1 MGVEVNNFTCAVN
14 SALVLDRPFED
25 QIKFA
30 ADMLV
35 TEKSVG
41 RGVRR
46 DAVENQFL
54 AAFAGEPRYRKTV
67 AEIAPGKARQ
77 RGFVDAK
84 LKDILQGTSER
95 GHGFEV
101 HSTSGATAKACQF
114 AIHVF
119 EREPRHEIPLTARS
133 RVEMIA
139 GIQPSTDPAR
149 KSTDG
154 KKR

>member
-14 SALVLDRPFED
+14 SALVLDRSFED

-67 AEIAPGKARQ
+67 AEIAPGKA
-77 RGFVDAK
+77 
-84 LKDILQGTSER
+84 
-95 GHGFEV
+95 
-101 HSTSGATAKACQF
+101 
-114 AIHVF
+114 
-119 EREPRHEIPLTARS
+119 
-133 RVEMIA
+133 
-139 GIQPSTDPAR
+139 PAR
-149 KSTDG
+149 IRRCETQGNPARNVVTRPWFRSP
-154 KKR
+154 